1 MSNIFAMTPS
11 SKRLPIQ
18 GMLAGAVGGLIG
30 GWFKLGWEVI
40 WPPRAL
46 DRIPEPAVLIT
57 MFTHIPTPDWAG
69 FIIHFTFSILSGMA
83 YGAMVEFFPIVA
95 LWLGIGFGLGIWI
108 IFHLIVM
115 PWIGLTPPTWLL
127 PWNEQGSEFFGHIGW
142 GFVIGVFYED
152 FRRRFARPVVSQT
165 IEVIVAA
172 PLGDPLLSGN

>member
-1 MSNIFAMTPS
+1 
-11 SKRLPIQ
+11 
-18 GMLAGAVGGLIG
+18 MLAGTIGGLIG

-57 MFTHIPTPDWAG
+57 MFTHTPTADWAG

-83 YGAMVEFFPIVA
+83 YGVMVEFFPIVA
-95 LWLGIGFGLGIWI
+95 LWMGIGFGLGIWI
-108 IFHLIVM
+108 IFHLMVM
-115 PWIGLTPPTWLL
+115 PMIGLTPPTWLL

-152 FRRRFARPVVSQT
+152 FRRRFVKQVADPRI

-172 PLGDPLLSGN
+172 PLGDPLLSGNQ